1 MNLIGLPL
9 DRATELLSNAGIV
22 FSAEET
28 RSKKGVE
35 GGMDARIVRQRTN
48 TDGSLS
54 LLYALFRTEP
64 LQEDTQPPHSI
75 NEK

>member
-1 MNLIGLPL
+1 MNVVGLPL
-9 DRATELLSNAGIV
+9 DRAKALLSKAGISY
-22 FSAEET
+22 SAEET

-35 GGMDARIVRQRTN
+35 GGMDARIVRQKTLA
-48 TDGSLS
+48 DGTLS

-64 LQEDTQPPHSI
+64 MEEDPHLPRSI

>member
-9 DRATELLSNAGIV
+9 DRAKILLSNAGIV

-35 GGMDARIVRQRTN
+35 GGLDARIIRQKIRS
-48 TDGSLS
+48 DGSLA

-64 LQEDTQPPHSI
+64 LEEDTQLPRSI